1 MTSLAA
7 VFDVVLPVFALIAS
21 GYAIGRTG
29 LLGDGAQS
37 ALNRFTYYMALPA
50 LLFVSMARMPVA
62 EAFNAS
68 FHIAYNVA
76 WIGTFVVAY
85 ALDRAI
91 QPRRAGDDRATAALA
106 ASFPNV
112 GYMGVPLLLFAFG
125 GDAKPPAV
133 IATVMA
139 AIAQAP
145 VAMIL
150 IELARGGLNLRSVGQ
165 AFSAPLRSPIVVA
178 PAAGM
183 TLSALG
189 VALPTPVA
197 GFADILGAA
206 AGPCALIACGMFLVG
221 KPIAG
226 PALETT
232 LRLTA
237 LKLFLNPLIAWVC
250 VMTIAPLPPLYAQCA
265 IILSALPTGAL
276 VFTVAER
283 YGVFVEGTSST
294 ILLSTTLSAVTLSI
308 LFAIMPSVG

>member
-1 MTSLAA
+1 MSA
-7 VFDVVLPVFALIAS
+7 VFNVVLPVFALIAS

-62 EAFNAS
+62 EAFNLS
-68 FHIAYNVA
+68 FHLAYNLG
-76 WIGTFVVAY
+76 WIGTFIIAY
-85 ALDRAI
+85 ALDAMIQRGRA
-91 QPRRAGDDRATAALA
+91 ADDRATAALA

-112 GYMGVPLLLFAFG
+112 GYMGVPLLFFAFG
-125 GDAKPPAV
+125 PDSHPPAV

-139 AIAQAP
+139 AIAQVP
-145 VAMIL
+145 VAMVL
-150 IELARGGLNLRSVGQ
+150 IELARGGLNPRSVAA
-165 AFSAPLRSPIVVA
+165 AFSAPLRSPIVIA
-178 PAAGM
+178 PAAGL

-189 VALPTPVA
+189 VALPAPVA

-221 KPIAG
+221 KPVAG

-237 LKLFLNPLIAWVC
+237 LKLFLNPLITWIVII
-250 VMTIAPLPPLYAQCA
+250 TIAPMPPLYVQCA
-265 IILSALPTGAL
+265 IILAALPTGAL

-283 YGVFVEGTSST
+283 YGVFVKGSSSA
-294 ILLSTTLSAVTLSI
+294 ILLSTVLSAVTLSL
-308 LFAIMPSVG
+308 LFAFIIPAG